1 MGTLLSPVCQC
12 VLSPR
17 WAGFEMDD
25 PVSNHF
31 ENGKVPDTL
40 IEAGSL
46 RCWLA
51 CGLKLL
57 VGVGC
62 WWVWIDI
69 SLSRGFPEKRQRRFL
84 NTAKCCLPCVL
95 KLLVCVAAYPVCVC
109 VCRRQ
114 AKKIQVQDFPKKR
127 LSPGFCKN
135 SQSPDF
141 IKTHKVP
148 DFIKTY

>member
-1 MGTLLSPVCQC
+1 MGLNRRAINKYLSVYYSVHIHGGSPLYAQC

-62 WWVWIDI
+62 WWVWIEI

-95 KLLVCVAAYPVCVC
+95 KLLVCVAAYPVCVYVC
-109 VCRRQ
+109 VCVCVCVGDRQ
-114 AKKIQVQDFPKKR
+114 KKYKSRIFR
-127 LSPGFCKN
+127 KN
-135 SQSPDF
+135 G
-141 IKTHKVP
+141 
-148 DFIKTY
+148 

>member
-57 VGVGC
+57 VDDEC
-62 WWVWIDI
+62 WWW
-69 SLSRGFPEKRQRRFL
+69 
-84 NTAKCCLPCVL
+84 VL
-95 KLLVCVAAYPVCVC
+95 MMMSVDDDEYDECWWWWVSPTPFIEAATFGPSIEIRCVC

-114 AKKIQVQDFPKKR
+114 AKKKQKKYKSR
-127 LSPGFCKN
+127 ICKN

-141 IKTHKVP
+141 IKTH
-148 DFIKTY
+148 